1 MSLSNQSMWLT
12 WDDIRRSAKG
22 KRVYLYGRSED
33 WVHKA
38 APQLKDE
45 LVGIVDREQQYHGT
59 LYKGIPVLPFEN
71 ITTLKECYF
80 VITAGDFDG
89 IVENLLKHGLSPG
102 VDFSCSPD
110 FRDYQVLSNI
120 KTRKVNVLFSSS
132 DYNDLT
138 RARGS
143 RVGGGMFILELP
155 TGDVKRVATGSFR
168 QFERSGDFIY
178 AVEYVEKSLVQFD
191 LDFKVVK
198 KVSLDKPNYCGLALN
213 NEDGLIYLANAGT
226 DEVSVFDM
234 HSLAMVKKRYFNTN
248 QLGAEHHVNDL
259 CYFEGRLYCSYFSY
273 CGAFK
278 RGVFDGG
285 VSAIEVDNENE
296 MPVPLIGGLWKPH
309 TPKFVDG
316 KLVVLDSMRGRLVS
330 GSPKPIAK
338 FSGFIRGM
346 CKHENYWFIGQSE
359 DMYVTD
365 RMAMTEEAV
374 LLNSGVYI
382 YDDIFKAAFFY
393 ATPGIMNIHC
403 LSDFN
408 R

>member
-1 MSLSNQSMWLT
+1 MSIRTESMWLT
-12 WDDIRRSAKG
+12 WDDIRRAVKG
-22 KRVYLYGRSED
+22 RRAYLYGRSED

-38 APQLKDE
+38 APRLKDA

-59 LYKGIPVLPFEN
+59 LYKDLPVFPLESIDALN
-71 ITTLKECYF
+71 ECYF

-89 IVENLLKHGLSPG
+89 IVENLIAHGLRPG

-110 FRDYQVLSNI
+110 FRDYKVLSNI
-120 KTRKVNVLFSSS
+120 KSHQVSVLFSSS
-132 DYNDLT
+132 DYNDVA

-143 RVGGGMFILELP
+143 RVGGGMFILEMP
-155 TGDVKRVATGSFR
+155 TGEIKRVATGSFR

-178 AVEYVEKSLVQFD
+178 AVEYVEKALIQFD
-191 LDFKVVK
+191 LDFKVIK

-213 NEDGLIYLANAGT
+213 NDDGLIYLANAGT
-226 DEVSVFDM
+226 DEISIFDM
-234 HSLAMVKKRYFNTN
+234 RSLEMLKKRRFNTN

-259 CYFEGRLYCSYFSY
+259 CYFEDILYCSYFSY
-273 CGAFK
+273 CGGFK

-285 VSAIEVDNENE
+285 VSAIDVNKEEA

-316 KLVVLDSMRGRLVS
+316 KLVVLDSMRGRLLS
-330 GSPKPIAK
+330 GSPKSITK
-338 FSGFIRGM
+338 FSGFVRGM
-346 CKHENYWFIGQSE
+346 CKHENYWLVGQSE

-365 RMAMTEEAV
+365 RMAMAEDAV

-382 YDDIFKAAFFY
+382 YDDESKAAFFY
-393 ATPGIMNIHC
+393 VTPGIMNIHS
-403 LSDFN
+403 LTNFN
-408 R
+408 A